1 VPTAS
6 TLLIAHTV
14 STKFKLNRRQA
25 ATLRRRCAALAAVEE
40 VLVRKVQR
48 ILPPPD
54 ADGKANAAAIIQLR
68 EWCIVRQS
76 RPDVPPFE

>member
-1 VPTAS
+1 M
-6 TLLIAHTV
+6 
-14 STKFKLNRRQA
+14 
-25 ATLRRRCAALAAVEE
+25 EE